1 MFNQNK
7 NFNINNQVY
16 FSLSNVVNIFN
27 HEIEIKRKKGMRSL
41 RLSVKADG
49 RIILSVG
56 RAYPLFLIKNF
67 LNSKQAWLEDSLVK
81 IKNRNSLFSI
91 QHTASEI
98 TKYKKQTKILAEE
111 RLKYFNQFYN
121 FKYQRIA
128 IRNQSSR
135 WGSCS
140 SKKNL
145 NFNYR
150 LALLPTELSDLVIVH
165 ELCHLQEMNHSKNF
179 WAEVVKTMPNY
190 KILEKNLKK
199 V

>member
-41 RLSVKADG
+41 RLSVKHDG

-56 RAYPLFLIKNF
+56 RAYPLFLIKKF
-67 LNSKQAWLEDSLVK
+67 LQTKQAWLEDSLVK

>member
-98 TKYKKQTKILAEE
+98 TKYKKQTKILVEE

-121 FKYQRIA
+121 LKYQRLA
-128 IRNQSSR
+128 VRNQSSR

-150 LALLPTELSDLVIVH
+150 LVLLPAELADLVIVH
-165 ELCHLQEMNHSKNF
+165 ELCHLQEMNHSRDF
-179 WAEVVKTMPNY
+179 WAQVAKTMPNY

>member
-98 TKYKKQTKILAEE
+98 TKYKKQTKILVEE

-121 FKYQRIA
+121 LKYQRLA
-128 IRNQSSR
+128 VRNQSSR

-150 LALLPTELSDLVIVH
+150 LVLLPAELADLVIVH
-165 ELCHLQEMNHSKNF
+165 ELCHLQELNHSRDF
-179 WAEVVKTMPNY
+179 WAQVAKTMPNY

>member
-1 MFNQNK
+1 
-7 NFNINNQVY
+7 
-16 FSLSNVVNIFN
+16 
-27 HEIEIKRKKGMRSL
+27 MRSL